1 MKLERVFDILPRQ
14 LERHP
19 RTDCLA
25 AKTGKEWRRLST
37 EEVADSVNRFSLG
50 LLELGIANGDKVA
63 LAADNSIEWV
73 LADLALQQIG
83 AVSVPLYPT
92 MTLDDARYILTH
104 AEVKLAFVGNAAL
117 QRKLYEALGKF
128 SCPIYGLS
136 QIDGCPSWTEILA
149 LAKPERQAELE
160 RRRDAIQP
168 DDVYTIIYTS
178 GTTGRSKG
186 VMLSH
191 RNVLST
197 VVATAEF
204 TRLPHGECRA
214 LSFLPLSHIFERA
227 GVFYY
232 MYSSAGVYFSSVECL
247 SSALADIRPHTFSAV
262 PRVLEKVH
270 DKLVGKAR
278 ELSGFKRR
286 LYLWAVERAERFDPN
301 ARRSPLEAA
310 KHALADKLVYRKW
323 RAAMGGE
330 LKWINVGS
338 AALQPRLARLFW
350 ACGVS
355 VAEGYGMTESAPVIS
370 ANPFNAR
377 DTRIGSVGLPLP
389 GVEVR
394 LADDGEILVRGD
406 NVMLGYYK
414 EPGLTAEALN
424 NGWLHT
430 GDIGV
435 LEHGYL
441 RITDR
446 KKEMFKTSNG
456 KYIAPQALENKL
468 KESAFIDQIMVVGD
482 GQKYAAALIVPLFE
496 KLKEWCA
503 EHGIAYT
510 TDSEMSSHPK
520 IVELIDREIKRF
532 NRYFGNWEHIK
543 KFTLIDKPWCVDA
556 GELAPTLKL
565 RRKVIAERCRA
576 MIENLYAP
584 A

>member
-1 MKLERVFDILPRQ
+1 MKTKRVFDILYHQ
-14 LERHP
+14 LATHP
-19 RTDCLA
+19 RPDCLA
-25 AKTGKEWRRLST
+25 AKTGKAWRQLST
-37 EEVADSVNRFSLG
+37 TEVRDTVNRVSLG
-50 LLELGIANGDKVA
+50 LLELGIGPGDKVA
-63 LAADNSIEWV
+63 IAADNSIEWMLV
-73 LADLALQQIG
+73 DLALQQVG

-92 MTLDDARYILTH
+92 ITLDDARYILSH
-104 AEVKLAFVGNAAL
+104 AEVKLAFAGSAAL
-117 QRKLYEALGKF
+117 QRKLRDALGKLA
-128 SCPIYGLS
+128 CPIYGLAD
-136 QIDGCPSWTEILA
+136 IDGAPSWREIHDLGRM
-149 LAKPERQAELE
+149 ERAAELDAL
-160 RRRDAIQP
+160 RDSIGS

-191 RNVLST
+191 RNVVST

-204 TRLPHGECRA
+204 TGLPHGQCRA

-232 MYSSAGVYFSSVECL
+232 LYSGTGIYFASVECL
-247 SSALADIRPHTFSAV
+247 SSAMADVKPHTFSAV

-270 DKLVGKAR
+270 EKLVAKAR
-278 ELSGFKRR
+278 DLSGAKRR
-286 LYLWAVERAERFDPN
+286 IYQWAVARAEAFDPN
-301 ARRSPLEAA
+301 RRLSPLEAI
-310 KHALADKLVYRKW
+310 KHALADRLVYSKW

-330 LKWINVGS
+330 LQSINVGS
-338 AALQPRLARLFW
+338 AALQPRLARMFW
-350 ACGVS
+350 AAGIA
-355 VAEGYGMTESAPVIS
+355 VAEGYGMTESSPVIS
-370 ANPFNAR
+370 ANPFTAR
-377 DTRIGSVGLPLP
+377 GVRIGSVGLPLP

-394 LADDGEILVRGD
+394 LADDGEILVRGN
-406 NVMLGYYK
+406 NVMVGYYK
-414 EPGLTAEALN
+414 EERQTAEALQD
-424 NGWLHT
+424 GWLHT

-435 LEHGYL
+435 LENGYL

-482 GQKYAAALIVPLFE
+482 GQKYAAALIVPLYE

-510 TDSEMSSHPK
+510 TDSEMRSHPK
-520 IVELIDREIKRF
+520 IVDLIDREIKRF
-532 NRYFGNWEHIK
+532 NRYFGSWEHIK
-543 KFTLIDKPWCVDA
+543 KFALVDKPWCVDA

-576 MIENLYAP
+576 LIENLYVHA
-584 A
+584 